1 MKNIFW
7 FLIIGLFGL
16 TGCSTGPQPIEYGKA
31 ECSFCKMTIMDK
43 QFGCQVVNT
52 KGKPFN
58 FDDISCLLSSL
69 GTTRPEE
76 IGAIYVPDYSG
87 TNLLPAADMHYV
99 KSEELHSPMAGNTA
113 AFSLE
118 DSAQHYAGKLNG
130 SMVAWKNL
138 ISKMSRL
145 WFIIWFLASGLLA
158 VAGSVTAGSKA
169 FPTIKS
175 AIAAAKDGD
184 TVFVMAK
191 TYGESPIMVNKR
203 IVLMGLQTPVLDGN
217 LKHEIMIIEAD
228 GAVIQGF
235 HFRNSGFS
243 GYEDVAGLRLMQCR
257 DVIVRNNKF
266 TNTFFG
272 VYGQHAVNCIIQNN
286 TFFSSALDETVS
298 GNGIHCWKSD
308 SMIIKGNRV
317 QGHRDG
323 IYFEF
328 VTNSL
333 IEGNTTTGNA
343 RYGLHFMFSN
353 DDTYLN
359 NEFNDNGAGV
369 AVMYSKRVTM
379 LHNKFLKNRGTSAY
393 GILLK
398 DISDSH
404 IAGNLFEDNT
414 VGIFME
420 GSSRIFL
427 TQNQFTANG
436 WAMRMQASC
445 DDIKNEQEQL

>member
-1 MKNIFW
+1 
-7 FLIIGLFGL
+7 
-16 TGCSTGPQPIEYGKA
+16 
-31 ECSFCKMTIMDK
+31 
-43 QFGCQVVNT
+43 
-52 KGKPFN
+52 
-58 FDDISCLLSSL
+58 
-69 GTTRPEE
+69 
-76 IGAIYVPDYSG
+76 
-87 TNLLPAADMHYV
+87 
-99 KSEELHSPMAGNTA
+99 
-113 AFSLE
+113 
-118 DSAQHYAGKLNG
+118 
-130 SMVAWKNL
+130 
-138 ISKMSRL
+138 MSRICL
-145 WFIIWFLASGLLA
+145 TIWFIANGLLA
-158 VAGSVTAGSKA
+158 LAGSVTAGSKA
-169 FPTIKS
+169 FPTIRS
-175 AIAAAKDGD
+175 AIAAAKAGD
-184 TVFVMAK
+184 TVYVISK
-191 TYGESPIMVNKR
+191 TYNESPIVVNKS

-228 GAVIQGF
+228 GVVVEGF

-257 DVIVRNNKF
+257 DVTVRNNRF

-272 VYGQHAVNCIIQNN
+272 VYGQHAVSCIIRNN
-286 TFFSSALDETVS
+286 TFISSALDETIS

-353 DDTYLN
+353 DDTYVN

-379 LHNKFLKNRGTSAY
+379 LHNRFLKNTGTSAY

-420 GSSRIFL
+420 GSSRIVL
-427 TQNQFTANG
+427 SQNQFTANG

-445 DDIKNEQEQL
+445 DDIKLSRSNFERNSFDVSTNGSLVLNKFDYNYWDKYQGYDLDKNGIGDVPFRPTSLFSMITERNAAAMMLFRSAIVSLIDKAEKVLPGITPEALRDDKPSMHPFK

>member
-1 MKNIFW
+1 
-7 FLIIGLFGL
+7 
-16 TGCSTGPQPIEYGKA
+16 
-31 ECSFCKMTIMDK
+31 
-43 QFGCQVVNT
+43 
-52 KGKPFN
+52 
-58 FDDISCLLSSL
+58 
-69 GTTRPEE
+69 
-76 IGAIYVPDYSG
+76 
-87 TNLLPAADMHYV
+87 
-99 KSEELHSPMAGNTA
+99 
-113 AFSLE
+113 
-118 DSAQHYAGKLNG
+118 
-130 SMVAWKNL
+130 
-138 ISKMSRL
+138 MSRICL
-145 WFIIWFLASGLLA
+145 TIWFIANGLLA
-158 VAGSVTAGSKA
+158 LAGSVTAGSKA
-169 FPTIKS
+169 FPTIRS
-175 AIAAAKDGD
+175 AIAAAKAGD
-184 TVFVMAK
+184 TVYVISK
-191 TYGESPIMVNKR
+191 TYNESPIVVNKS

-228 GAVIQGF
+228 GVVVEGF

-257 DVIVRNNKF
+257 DVTVRNNRF

-286 TFFSSALDETVS
+286 TLYSSALDETIS

-353 DDTYLN
+353 DDTYVN

-379 LHNKFLKNRGTSAY
+379 LHNRFLKNTGTSAY

-420 GSSRIFL
+420 GSSRIVL
-427 TQNQFTANG
+427 SQNQFTANG

-445 DDIKNEQEQL
+445 DDIKLSRSNFERNSFDVSTNGSLVLNKFDYNYWDKYQGYDLDKNGIGDVPFRPTSLFSMITERNAAAMMLFRSAIVSLIDKAEKVLPGITPEALRDDKPSMHPFK

>member
-1 MKNIFW
+1 MANV
-7 FLIIGLFGL
+7 LFAL
-16 TGCSTGPQPIEYGKA
+16 
-31 ECSFCKMTIMDK
+31 
-43 QFGCQVVNT
+43 
-52 KGKPFN
+52 
-58 FDDISCLLSSL
+58 
-69 GTTRPEE
+69 
-76 IGAIYVPDYSG
+76 
-87 TNLLPAADMHYV
+87 
-99 KSEELHSPMAGNTA
+99 
-113 AFSLE
+113 
-118 DSAQHYAGKLNG
+118 
-130 SMVAWKNL
+130 
-138 ISKMSRL
+138 
-145 WFIIWFLASGLLA
+145 
-158 VAGSVTAGSKA
+158 AGSVTAGSKA

-184 TVFVMAK
+184 TVFVLSK
-191 TYGESPIMVNKR
+191 TYTESPIVVNKS
-203 IVLMGLQTPVLDGN
+203 IVLMGQQTPVLDGN

-228 GAVIQGF
+228 GVVIEGL

-257 DVIVRNNKF
+257 DVMVRNNRF

-353 DDTYLN
+353 DDTYVN

-379 LHNKFLKNRGTSAY
+379 LHNKFLKNTGTSAY

-404 IAGNLFEDNT
+404 IAGNLFMDNT

-445 DDIKNEQEQL
+445 DDIKLSRSNFERNSFDVSTNGSLVLNKFDYNYWDKYQGYDLDKNGIGDVSFRPTSLFSMITERNAAAMMLFRSAIVSLIDKAEKVLPGITPEALRDDKPSMHPFKLLK

>member
-1 MKNIFW
+1 
-7 FLIIGLFGL
+7 
-16 TGCSTGPQPIEYGKA
+16 
-31 ECSFCKMTIMDK
+31 
-43 QFGCQVVNT
+43 
-52 KGKPFN
+52 
-58 FDDISCLLSSL
+58 
-69 GTTRPEE
+69 
-76 IGAIYVPDYSG
+76 
-87 TNLLPAADMHYV
+87 
-99 KSEELHSPMAGNTA
+99 
-113 AFSLE
+113 
-118 DSAQHYAGKLNG
+118 
-130 SMVAWKNL
+130 
-138 ISKMSRL
+138 MSRICL
-145 WFIIWFLASGLLA
+145 TIWFIANGLLA
-158 VAGSVTAGSKA
+158 LAGSVTAGSKA

-175 AIAAAKDGD
+175 AIAAAKAGD
-184 TVFVMAK
+184 TVYVISK
-191 TYGESPIMVNKR
+191 TYKESPIVVNKS

-228 GAVIQGF
+228 GVVVEGF

-257 DVIVRNNKF
+257 DVTVRNNRF

-286 TFFSSALDETVS
+286 TLYSSALDETIS

-353 DDTYLN
+353 DDTYVN

-379 LHNKFLKNRGTSAY
+379 LHNRFLKNTGTSAY

-420 GSSRIFL
+420 GSSRIVL
-427 TQNQFTANG
+427 SQNQFTANG

-445 DDIKNEQEQL
+445 DDIKLSRSNFERNSFDVSTNGSLVLNKFDYNYWDKYQGYDLDKNGIGDVPFRPTSLFSMITERNAAAMMLFRSAIVSLIDKAEKVLPGITPEALRDDKPSMHPFK

>member
-1 MKNIFW
+1 V
-7 FLIIGLFGL
+7 
-16 TGCSTGPQPIEYGKA
+16 E
-31 ECSFCKMTIMDK
+31 
-43 QFGCQVVNT
+43 
-52 KGKPFN
+52 
-58 FDDISCLLSSL
+58 
-69 GTTRPEE
+69 
-76 IGAIYVPDYSG
+76 
-87 TNLLPAADMHYV
+87 
-99 KSEELHSPMAGNTA
+99 
-113 AFSLE
+113 
-118 DSAQHYAGKLNG
+118 
-130 SMVAWKNL
+130 
-138 ISKMSRL
+138 
-145 WFIIWFLASGLLA
+145 
-158 VAGSVTAGSKA
+158 
-169 FPTIKS
+169 
-175 AIAAAKDGD
+175 
-184 TVFVMAK
+184 
-191 TYGESPIMVNKR
+191 
-203 IVLMGLQTPVLDGN
+203 
-217 LKHEIMIIEAD
+217 
-228 GAVIQGF
+228 GF
-235 HFRNSGFS
+235 HFSNSGFS

-257 DVIVRNNKF
+257 NVTVMNNRF

-272 VYGQHAVNCIIQNN
+272 IYGQHAVNCIIQNN
-286 TFFSSALDETVS
+286 TFLSSALNETVS

-328 VTNSL
+328 VTNSF
-333 IEGNTTTGNA
+333 IEGNFTTGNA

-353 DDTYLN
+353 DDTYVN

-379 LHNKFLKNRGTSAY
+379 LHNKFLKNQGTSSY

-427 TQNQFTANG
+427 AQNQFTANG

-445 DDIKNEQEQL
+445 DNLKMSRCNFERNSFDVATNGSLVLNKFDYNYWDKYQGYDLDKDGIGDVSFRPTSLFAMITERNAAAMMLFRSAIAGLIDKAEKVLPGITPEALKDNTPSMHPFKLLQ

>member
-1 MKNIFW
+1 MSRMILTIW
-7 FLIIGLFGL
+7 FIANGLFAL
-16 TGCSTGPQPIEYGKA
+16 
-31 ECSFCKMTIMDK
+31 
-43 QFGCQVVNT
+43 
-52 KGKPFN
+52 
-58 FDDISCLLSSL
+58 
-69 GTTRPEE
+69 
-76 IGAIYVPDYSG
+76 
-87 TNLLPAADMHYV
+87 
-99 KSEELHSPMAGNTA
+99 
-113 AFSLE
+113 
-118 DSAQHYAGKLNG
+118 
-130 SMVAWKNL
+130 
-138 ISKMSRL
+138 
-145 WFIIWFLASGLLA
+145 
-158 VAGSVTAGSKA
+158 AGSVTAGSKA

-175 AIAAAKDGD
+175 AIAAAKAGD
-184 TVFVMAK
+184 TVFVISK
-191 TYGESPIMVNKR
+191 TYLESPIVVNKS

-228 GAVIQGF
+228 GVVVQGF

-257 DVIVRNNKF
+257 DVTVRNNRF

-286 TFFSSALDETVS
+286 TLYSSALDETIS

-353 DDTYLN
+353 DDTYVN
-359 NEFNDNGAGV
+359 NEFNSNGAGV

-379 LHNKFLKNRGTSAY
+379 LHNKFLKNTGTSAY

-404 IAGNLFEDNT
+404 IAGNTFEDNT

-445 DDIKNEQEQL
+445 DDIKLSRSNFERNSFDISTNGSLVLNRFDYNYWDKYQGYDLDKNGIGDVPFRPTSLFSMITERNAAAMMLFRSAIVSLIDKAEKVLPGITPEALRDDKPSMHPFKLLE